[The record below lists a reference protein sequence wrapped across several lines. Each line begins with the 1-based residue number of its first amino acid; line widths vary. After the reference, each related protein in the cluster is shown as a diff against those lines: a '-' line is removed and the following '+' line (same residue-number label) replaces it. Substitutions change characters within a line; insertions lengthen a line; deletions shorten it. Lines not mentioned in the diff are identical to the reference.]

1 MEFKIQQWLFFS
13 ATADSPPHTPSQP
26 GKNLNQLL
34 WGPDNADYRI
44 MFECLAGVL
53 SLMTDSSAARL

>member
-1 MEFKIQQWLFFS
+1 MEFKIQHLLFFS
-13 ATADSPPHTPSQP
+13 ATADSPPYPHPAP